1 LKQNEFK
8 SLENQAIESLARIL
22 TVGFYINLNPS
33 VAMKKVCTLIVGL
46 LATSISFAQQKFIL
60 SHIDHRGFV
69 SLSGGMS
76 VPVKSLMKG
85 DATAP
90 SDVVALRGTSMQ
102 VSAGYR
108 LTRRFGVMGSFT
120 NCLNNAGTQKLVDN
134 IQKSHSGGNWTSSSG
149 TWNCSHLLAG
159 PYMTFATGI
168 WMFDTRV
175 SGGYSWIQ
183 RPSTELKGQF
193 YDVPLSIK
201 TSQTR
206 NGSFAVGGG
215 ASVRCKITRN
225 FALNFS
231 ADYVSTRASFDN
243 LTSTLTIGQ
252 DKVEDKIRE
261 VHPIGLL
268 SLNGGLSLLF

>member
-1 LKQNEFK
+1 
-8 SLENQAIESLARIL
+8 
-22 TVGFYINLNPS
+22 
-33 VAMKKVCTLIVGL
+33 MKKVCTLIVGL
-46 LATSISFAQQKFIL
+46 LATSMSFAQQKFIL

-69 SLSGGMS
+69 NLSGGMS
-76 VPVKSLMKG
+76 MPVKSLMKG
-85 DATAP
+85 DDTAP

-102 VSAGYR
+102 ISAGYR

-120 NCLNNAGTQKLVDN
+120 NCLNEAGTQKLVDN
-134 IQKSHSGGNWTSSSG
+134 IQKSHSGGNWTSSG
-149 TWNCSHLLAG
+149 GAWNCSHLVAG

-168 WMFDTRV
+168 WMFDTRLT
-175 SGGYSWIQ
+175 GGYSWIQ
-183 RPSTELKGQF
+183 RPNTELKGQF

-215 ASVRCKITRN
+215 ASIRCKITRN